1 MLSPLLA
8 GPWALESL
16 VKAVKN
22 GAPLEGEYRDTIE
35 LEGLFFPAY
44 NLCVIGK
51 YPARGYYW

>member
-1 MLSPLLA
+1 MLSLLLA

-44 NLCVIGK
+44 NLCMIGK
-51 YPARGYYW
+51 YPA